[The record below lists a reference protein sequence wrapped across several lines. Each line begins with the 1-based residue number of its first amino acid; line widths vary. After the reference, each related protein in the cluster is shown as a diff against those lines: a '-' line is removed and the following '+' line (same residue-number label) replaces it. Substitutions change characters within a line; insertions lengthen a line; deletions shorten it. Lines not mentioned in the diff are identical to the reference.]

1 MYKIYLDYNATTPLD
16 PEVLQEMLPY
26 FTENFG
32 NASSKTHT
40 FGNIAYEAVELSRRR
55 IANLINANQEEIVFT
70 SGSTESINLAIKG
83 IVEASGRDKIH
94 IITSSIEHKAV
105 LDVCKYLENFG
116 IEISYLKVDSNG
128 IVNPDD
134 LKYLIKPYTLLVSV
148 MTANNEIGSIQ
159 PIAEV
164 SKICREKNILF
175 HTDATQAIGKIPFN
189 LNDLKIDLISFSAHK
204 MYGPKGIG
212 ALYINKASLIKPV
225 MQMHGGGHER
235 GFRSGTLNVPA
246 IVGFGKAA
254 DISKTKLFDEFKIH
268 TISRDRIIQNILNNT
283 DNTVLNG
290 HPVKRLP
297 GNINFTIKDITNSMF
312 VSEFRELAVSFGSAC
327 SSETLEPSYV
337 LSAIGRDKTQIASS
351 IRLSFGRFTTEDE
364 INFIIK
370 RIPEGIKNLKK

>member
-246 IVGFGKAA
+246 IVGF
-254 DISKTKLFDEFKIH
+254 
-268 TISRDRIIQNILNNT
+268 
-283 DNTVLNG
+283 
-290 HPVKRLP
+290 
-297 GNINFTIKDITNSMF
+297 
-312 VSEFRELAVSFGSAC
+312 
-327 SSETLEPSYV
+327 
-337 LSAIGRDKTQIASS
+337 
-351 IRLSFGRFTTEDE
+351 
-364 INFIIK
+364 
-370 RIPEGIKNLKK
+370 